1 MIPRILV
8 VVGALLVIGGV
19 LGLLSLLLLP
29 IKERFEVVYDREHDY
44 IRARLDSGIARYVK
58 GEVRKLARDFIMVV
72 LIGVMMFFIGFY
84 LGFTAEGDGF
94 WFYEQFY
101 PQEASNRVWD
111 QLNEEGQF
119 VATDGQ
125 AYTYYILVSG
135 KEIILSGKKCAD
147 LADLKDRLSA
157 IRREN
162 TVILIDSFAV
172 ASVYHAI
179 EDICTELGIRYEE
192 TQ

>member
-19 LGLLSLLLLP
+19 LGLISLLLLP
-29 IKERFEVVYDREHDY
+29 FKIRHETVYDREYDY
-44 IRARLDSGIARYVK
+44 IRARLDRGVARYVQ
-58 GEVRKLARDFIMVV
+58 GEARKLVRDYIMIAM
-72 LIGVMMFFIGFY
+72 IGALMFFIGFY

-101 PQEASNRVWD
+101 PQEASNQVWD

-125 AYTYYILVSG
+125 AYTHYILVSG
-135 KEIILSGKKCAD
+135 KEISFGGKKCTD
-147 LADLKDRLSA
+147 LVDLKKKLSA

-179 EDICTELGIRYEE
+179 EDICIELGIRYEE

>member
-19 LGLLSLLLLP
+19 LGLISLLLLP
-29 IKERFEVVYDREHDY
+29 IKERFEVVYDREYDY
-44 IRARLDSGIARYVK
+44 IRARLNKDIARYVRR
-58 GEVRKLARDFIMVV
+58 EARKLARDFILIV
-72 LIGVMMFFIGFY
+72 LTGVMMLFIGFY

-94 WFYEQFY
+94 WFYERFY
-101 PQEASNRVWD
+101 PQEASNQVWD
-111 QLNEEGQF
+111 QLNENGQF

-125 AYTYYILVSG
+125 VYTHYILVSG
-135 KEIILSGKKCAD
+135 EEISLGGKKCTD
-147 LADLKDRLSA
+147 LADLKDKLSA

>member
-1 MIPRILV
+1 MIARILV
-8 VVGALLVIGGV
+8 IVGALLIIGGV

-29 IKERFEVVYDREHDY
+29 IKERFEVVYDKEQDY
-44 IRARLDSGIARYVK
+44 IRARLDRGIARYVK
-58 GEVRKLARDFIMVV
+58 GEAKKLARDFALVALMGI
-72 LIGVMMFFIGFY
+72 LMFFIGFY

-101 PQEASNRVWD
+101 PQEAASQVWD
-111 QLNEEGQF
+111 KLNEEGQF

-135 KEIILSGKKCAD
+135 KEISLGGKSCTD

-179 EDICTELGIRYEE
+179 EDMLEELGIKYEE

>member
-1 MIPRILV
+1 MIPRILII
-8 VVGALLVIGGV
+8 VGALLVIGGAI
-19 LGLLSLLLLP
+19 GLLSLLLLP
-29 IKERFEVVYDREHDY
+29 IKERLEVVYDREYDF
-44 IRARLDSGIARYVK
+44 IRSRLDSSILRYVRAEK
-58 GEVRKLARDFIMVV
+58 RHLARDFAISIM
-72 LIGVMMFFIGFY
+72 LGVMMFFVGFY
-84 LGFTAEGDGF
+84 LGFAAEGDGF

-101 PQEASNRVWD
+101 PQEAANQVWD
-111 QLNEEGQF
+111 EINENGQF
-119 VATDGQ
+119 VAADGQ

-135 KEIILSGKKCAD
+135 KEVSLSGETCAD
-147 LADLKDRLSA
+147 LSDLKSRLSA

-179 EDICTELGIRYEE
+179 EDMLKELGIKYEE

>member
-29 IKERFEVVYDREHDY
+29 IKERFETVYDREHDY
-44 IRARLDSGIARYVK
+44 IRARLDKDIARHVRR
-58 GEVRKLARDFIMVV
+58 ETRKLARDFFMVV
-72 LIGVMMFFIGFY
+72 LTGVMMFFIGFY

-94 WFYEQFY
+94 WFYEKFY
-101 PQEASNRVWD
+101 PQEAANQAWD
-111 QLNEEGQF
+111 KLNEDGQF

-125 AYTYYILVSG
+125 AYTHYILVSG
-135 KEIILSGKKCAD
+135 EEISFGGKKCTD
-147 LADLKDRLSA
+147 LADLKDKLSA

-172 ASVYHAI
+172 ASVYHATTDML
-179 EDICTELGIRYEE
+179 EELGIKYEE